1 MPRRSN
7 QRRGEKDQGA
17 IVPRLIRPYDE
28 ELDFPKFI
36 EGFMQ
41 IRNFSI
47 IAHIDHGKSTLSDR
61 LLMRAGAITERE
73 FKEQI
78 LDDMDLERERGITIK
93 ASAVTVFHEHNGEKF
108 MLNFIDTPGHVDF
121 HYEVQKA
128 LQACEGAILVV
139 DATQGVQ
146 AQTVANAYAAIDVGL
161 DIIPVIN
168 KIDLPSSRPVEVAE
182 EIEQVLGFK
191 AEDCILVSAKTG
203 QGIDDLIGK
212 LCDQLPPPKGS
223 PDLPLRALIFDSI
236 YDDYRG
242 VIVYVR
248 VVDGEL
254 RKGMKIRLMGADR
267 EYQVTDLGKL
277 MPRPKQVPSIGTSE
291 VGFLVAA
298 IKDLHDVRIGDTVTD
313 AQNPAP
319 EALPGYKPIQQMVFC
334 DFYPGGKTQYDELR
348 DAMDRLQLND
358 SSFTFAPESSDALGF
373 GFRCG
378 FLGLLH
384 MEIIQERLEREFN
397 IEVVQTAPTVTY
409 EILLNDQSTI
419 RIDAPSELPD
429 LTHVAEIREPY
440 IVMNLIL
447 PADGVGALMKLCE
460 DRRGIYKKT
469 EYIGATRVILVYEM
483 PLAEVIYDFYDR
495 LKSATRGYGTM
506 DYELIGFRIGD
517 LVKVDILV
525 NGDRVDA
532 LSVIVHR
539 EHAEARG
546 RRLLIR
552 LKKEIDRH
560 LFEIPLQ
567 AAIGGKVI
575 ARETIK
581 SVGKN
586 VTAKCYGGDVTRKRK
601 LLEKQK
607 EGKEAHEAGRVGGHS
622 AGSVHVDSGDRGLN
636 IYRDEEL
643 ASGEAAPASTVNLSP
658 TDLATAR
665 SVQSLV
671 TARGAAVI
679 IPGDDGQHD
688 QDDSVA
694 IPSTGGRP
702 AGREAGTGKWRS
714 RGERESD
721 AESCFCGGR
730 SRLFARQIC
739 GASRAWTSVPWQR
752 CHLW

>member
-1 MPRRSN
+1 MPAGPATLALRN
-7 QRRGEKDQGA
+7 
-17 IVPRLIRPYDE
+17 P
-28 ELDFPKFI
+28 
-36 EGFMQ
+36 MQ

-73 FKEQI
+73 FHNQM

-93 ASAVTVFHEHNGEKF
+93 ASAVTVFHNHNGEEF

-146 AQTVANAYAAIDVGL
+146 AQTVANAYAALDVGL
-161 DIIPVIN
+161 EIIPVIN
-168 KIDLPSSRPVEVAE
+168 KIDLPSASPTAVAE
-182 EIEQVLGFK
+182 EIEQVLGFA
-191 AEDCILVSAKTG
+191 AEDAILVSAKTG
-203 QGIDDLIGK
+203 QGIDELITK
-212 LCDQLPPPKGS
+212 LCDQLPPPKGN
-223 PDLPLRALIFDSI
+223 PAGPTRALIFDSI

-254 RKGMKIRLMGADR
+254 KKGQKIHFMGTDR
-267 EYQVTDLGKL
+267 DYQITDLGKL
-277 MPRPKQVPSIGTSE
+277 MPRPKQVEKIGTSE
-291 VGFLVAA
+291 VGFIVAA

-313 AQNPAP
+313 AVRPAP
-319 EALPGYKPIQQMVFC
+319 EPLPGYKPIQQMVFC
-334 DFYPGGKTQYDELR
+334 DFYPGGKTQYEDLR

-358 SSFTFAPESSDALGF
+358 SSFTFQPESSDALGF

-409 EILLNDQSTI
+409 EILLTDGTVK
-419 RIDAPSELPD
+419 RIDAPSELPNP
-429 LTHVAEIREPY
+429 TNIQEIREPY
-440 IVMNLIL
+440 ILVNLIL
-447 PADGVGALMKLCE
+447 PSDGVGALMKLCE
-460 DRRGIYKKT
+460 DRRGVYKKT
-469 EYIGATRVILVYEM
+469 EYISTTRVILVYEM

-506 DYELIGFRIGD
+506 DFDLIGFRPGN
-517 LVKVDILV
+517 LVKLDILV
-525 NGDRVDA
+525 NADRVDA

-539 EHAEARG
+539 DHAENRG
-546 RRLLIR
+546 RKLLVR
-552 LKKEIDRH
+552 LKEEISRH

-567 AAIGGKVI
+567 AAIGGKII

-586 VTAKCYGGDVTRKRK
+586 VTAKCYGGDITRKRK

-607 EGKEAHEAGRVGGHS
+607 EGKKRMKRVG
-622 AGSVHVDSGDRGLN
+622 SVD
-636 IYRDEEL
+636 IPQ
-643 ASGEAAPASTVNLSP
+643 EAFMAILE
-658 TDLATAR
+658 
-665 SVQSLV
+665 
-671 TARGAAVI
+671 
-679 IPGDDGQHD
+679 PGD
-688 QDDSVA
+688 
-694 IPSTGGRP
+694 
-702 AGREAGTGKWRS
+702 
-714 RGERESD
+714 
-721 AESCFCGGR
+721 
-730 SRLFARQIC
+730 
-739 GASRAWTSVPWQR
+739 
-752 CHLW
+752 

>member
-1 MPRRSN
+1 
-7 QRRGEKDQGA
+7 
-17 IVPRLIRPYDE
+17 
-28 ELDFPKFI
+28 
-36 EGFMQ
+36 MQ

-93 ASAVTVFHEHNGEKF
+93 ASAVTVFHEHNGEQF

-146 AQTVANAYAAIDVGL
+146 AQTVANAYAAIEAGL
-161 DIIPVIN
+161 EIIPVIN
-168 KIDLPSSRPVEVAE
+168 KIDLPSAQPIEVAE
-182 EIEQVLGFK
+182 EIEQVLGFR

-203 QGIDDLIGK
+203 QGIDELIAQ
-212 LCDQLPPPKGS
+212 LCEKLPPPRGLS
-223 PDLPLRALIFDSI
+223 DQPARALIFDSI

-248 VVDGEL
+248 VIDGDL
-254 RKGMKIRLMGADR
+254 YKGQKIHLMGTGRD
-267 EYQVTDLGKL
+267 YQITDLGKL
-277 MPRPKQVPSIGTSE
+277 MPRPKQVERIGTSE
-291 VGFLVAA
+291 VGYLVAA

-313 AQNPAP
+313 QNNPAP

-334 DFYPGGKTQYDELR
+334 DFYPSGKTQYDELR

-358 SSFTFAPESSDALGF
+358 SSFTYEPESSDALGF

-397 IEVVQTAPTVTY
+397 IEMVQTAPTVTY
-409 EILLNDQSTI
+409 EILMTDNTTK
-419 RIDAPSELPD
+419 RIDSPSALPNP
-429 LTHVAEIREPY
+429 THVLEIREPY
-440 IVMNLIL
+440 ILMNLIV
-447 PADGVGALMKLCE
+447 PADGVGGLMKLCE

-469 EYIGATRVILVYEM
+469 EYIGAKRVILVYEM

-495 LKSATRGYGTM
+495 LKSVTRGYGTM
-506 DYELIGFRIGD
+506 DYDFIGFRVGD
-517 LVKVDILV
+517 LVKMDILV

-532 LSVIVHR
+532 LSVIVHK
-539 EHAEARG
+539 EHAEQRG
-546 RRLLIR
+546 RKLLVR
-552 LKKEIDRH
+552 LKEEIARH

-567 AAIGGKVI
+567 AAIGGKII

-607 EGKEAHEAGRVGGHS
+607 EGKKRMKRVG
-622 AGSVHVDSGDRGLN
+622 SVDIPQEAFMAIL
-636 IYRDEEL
+636 E
-643 ASGEAAPASTVNLSP
+643 SGE
-658 TDLATAR
+658 
-665 SVQSLV
+665 
-671 TARGAAVI
+671 
-679 IPGDDGQHD
+679 
-688 QDDSVA
+688 
-694 IPSTGGRP
+694 
-702 AGREAGTGKWRS
+702 
-714 RGERESD
+714 
-721 AESCFCGGR
+721 
-730 SRLFARQIC
+730 
-739 GASRAWTSVPWQR
+739 
-752 CHLW
+752 